1 MAYAAYCESFNALNN
16 TFVDAPVARP
26 KKLMV
31 LDITVP
37 SCDAFKVRRLLA
49 SCPQT
54 GVLRCIP
61 KLRDR
66 TVVLEI
72 QLSAERVQEVMHVL
86 MTCVPSGE
94 MGTLNSW
101 SHHLSSRGM
110 THGL

>member
-1 MAYAAYCESFNALNN
+1 MAYAAYCESFNALNGQV
-16 TFVDAPVARP
+16 TAAPSGCA

-31 LDITVP
+31 LDVTVP

-49 SCPQT
+49 SCPQA

-61 KLRDR
+61 RLRDR

-72 QLSAERVQEVMHVL
+72 QLPAEWVEDVMHVL
-86 MTCVPSGE
+86 MTAVPTGE
-94 MGTLNSW
+94 MGALHSW
-101 SHHLSSRGM
+101 RDHLSSHGM

>member
-1 MAYAAYCESFNALNN
+1 MAYAAYCESFNALNG
-16 TFVDAPVARP
+16 TLVAPPACP
-26 KKLMV
+26 KRLMV
-31 LDITVP
+31 LGVTVP

-49 SCPQT
+49 SCPDA

-72 QLSAERVQEVMHVL
+72 QLPAERVQDVMHVL
-86 MTCVPSGE
+86 LTSVPSGE

-101 SHHLSSRGM
+101 NKHLS
-110 THGL
+110 THGMSHGF